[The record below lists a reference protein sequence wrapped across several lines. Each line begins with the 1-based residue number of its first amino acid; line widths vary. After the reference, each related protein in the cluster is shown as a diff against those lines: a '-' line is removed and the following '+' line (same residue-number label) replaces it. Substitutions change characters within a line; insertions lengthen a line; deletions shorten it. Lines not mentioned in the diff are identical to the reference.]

1 MNTQELVQMAVQILL
16 VPIMGAVATF
26 VVTYLRAKSEQI
38 RRKIDDDTIN
48 KYIYLAEDII
58 ATAVL
63 QVNQVFVEELKKDGK
78 FDKERQQEAFNKCK
92 EIVLTLLNDNAKT
105 VIEFIFGDL
114 NRWIDSQIEATVHR
128 SN

>member
-114 NRWIDSQIEATVHR
+114 NQWIDSQIEAAVHR
-128 SN
+128 SK

>member
-16 VPIMGAVATF
+16 VPIMGAVAAF

-128 SN
+128 SK

>member
-38 RRKIDDDTIN
+38 RRRIDNDTID

-114 NRWIDSQIEATVHR
+114 NQWIDSQIEAAVHR
-128 SN
+128 SK

>member
-128 SN
+128 SK

>member
-1 MNTQELVQMAVQILL
+1 VQMAVQILL

-26 VVTYLRAKSEQI
+26 VVTYLKAKSEQI

-63 QVNQVFVEELKKDGK
+63 QVNQVFVEELKRDGK

-128 SN
+128 SLFTRPL

>member
-63 QVNQVFVEELKKDGK
+63 QVNQVFVEELKRDGK

-128 SN
+128 SK

>member
-1 MNTQELVQMAVQILL
+1 MNTQELVQMVVQILL

-38 RRKIDDDTIN
+38 RRRIDNDTID

-114 NRWIDSQIEATVHR
+114 NQWIDSQIEAAVHR
-128 SN
+128 SK

>member
-63 QVNQVFVEELKKDGK
+63 QVNQVFVEELNKDG
-78 FDKERQQEAFNKCK
+78 
-92 EIVLTLLNDNAKT
+92 
-105 VIEFIFGDL
+105 
-114 NRWIDSQIEATVHR
+114 S
-128 SN
+128 